1 MRCFLIEVD
10 NGGYDVLLSHS
21 FRHKIV
27 GAFHIG
33 EHFIVAHRLEQI
45 GRTGYERFNEK
56 HTILLDDRL
65 TFTLG
70 YARLYDPPIAFLCG
84 WFQMDIV
91 PASFKVDIGVGLVCF
106 FLSFIVFLR
115 TEYRAALVFLKS

>member
-1 MRCFLIEVD
+1 MRCFLVKV
-10 NGGYDVLLSHS
+10 NNSGHDVLLSHS

-45 GRTGYERFNEK
+45 GRAGDKRFNKK
-56 HTILLDDRL
+56 HTILLDNRL
-65 TFTLG
+65 TFALG
-70 YARLYDPPIAFLCG
+70 YAFLYYLAIAFLRG
-84 WFQMDIV
+84 WFQMNVILA
-91 PASFKVDIGVGLVCF
+91 PFKVNIGVGLVCF

-115 TEYRAALVFLKS
+115 TEYRSALVFLKS

>member
-1 MRCFLIEVD
+1 MRRFLIEVN
-10 NGGYDVLLSHS
+10 NGGYDVLLSNT
-21 FRHKIV
+21 FYHKIV
-27 GAFHIG
+27 GTFHKS
-33 EHFIVAHRLEQI
+33 EHFIVAHRLEQF
-45 GRTGYERFNEK
+45 GRTGDERFDKK

-70 YARLYDPPIAFLCG
+70 YALLYYLAIAFLCG
-84 WFQMDIV
+84 WFQMDV
-91 PASFKVDIGVGLVCF
+91 VLAPFKVNIGVGLVCL

>member
-1 MRCFLIEVD
+1 MRCFLVKMD
-10 NGGYDVLLSHS
+10 NSGYDVLLSHL

-45 GRTGYERFNEK
+45 GRAGDERFHK
-56 HTILLDDRL
+56 KYAILLDNRL
-65 TFTLG
+65 AFALG
-70 YARLYDPPIAFLCG
+70 YARLYYPSIAFLCG
-84 WFQMDIV
+84 WFQMDV
-91 PASFKVDIGVGLVCF
+91 VLALFKVNIGVGLVCF

>member
-1 MRCFLIEVD
+1 MRCFLIEVY

-33 EHFIVAHRLEQI
+33 EHFIVAHRLEQV
-45 GRTGYERFNEK
+45 GRAGYERFDKK
-56 HTILLDDRL
+56 HAVLLNNRL
-65 TFTLG
+65 TFALD
-70 YARLYDPPIAFLCG
+70 YALLHYLAIAFLCG
-84 WFQMDIV
+84 WFQMDIILA
-91 PASFKVDIGVGLVCF
+91 PFKVNIGVGLVCF

-115 TEYRAALVFLKS
+115 TEYRASLVFLES

>member
-1 MRCFLIEVD
+1 MRCFLVKVND
-10 NGGYDVLLSHS
+10 SGHDVLLSHT

-33 EHFIVAHRLEQI
+33 EHFIAAHRLEQI
-45 GRTGYERFNEK
+45 GRAGDERFHKK

-65 TFTLG
+65 TFALG
-70 YARLYDPPIAFLCG
+70 YALLYNPPIAFLCG
-84 WFQMDIV
+84 RFQMDV
-91 PASFKVDIGVGLVCF
+91 VLASFKVNIGVGLVSF

-115 TEYRAALVFLKS
+115 TEYRATLVFLKS

>member
-1 MRCFLIEVD
+1 MRCFLVKVD
-10 NGGYDVLLSHS
+10 NGGYNILLSHP

-33 EHFIVAHRLEQI
+33 EHFIVAHRLEWI
-45 GRTGYERFNEK
+45 GGAGNECFDEK

-70 YARLYDPPIAFLCG
+70 YSLLHYPAIAFLHG
-84 WFQMDIV
+84 WFQMNIILA
-91 PASFKVDIGVGLVCF
+91 PFKVNIGVGLVCF

>member
-1 MRCFLIEVD
+1 MRCFLVKVD

-21 FRHKIV
+21 FRHKII

-45 GRTGYERFNEK
+45 GRAGDERFHK
-56 HTILLDDRL
+56 KYTILLNDRL
-65 TFTLG
+65 TFALG
-70 YARLYDPPIAFLCG
+70 YARLYYLAIAFLCG
-84 WFQMDIV
+84 CFQMDIV
-91 PASFKVDIGVGLVCF
+91 LALFKVNIGVGLVGF
-106 FLSFIVFLR
+106 FLSFVVFLR

>member
-10 NGGYDVLLSHS
+10 NGGYDVLLSHP
-21 FRHKIV
+21 FCHKIV
-27 GAFHIG
+27 GVFHIG
-33 EHFIVAHRLEQI
+33 KHFILAHRLEQI
-45 GRTGYERFNEK
+45 GGTGYECFDEK

-70 YARLYDPPIAFLCG
+70 YALLHYLAIAVLCG
-84 WFQMDIV
+84 WFQVNIILA
-91 PASFKVDIGVGLVCF
+91 PFKVNIGVGLVGF

-115 TEYRAALVFLKS
+115 TEYRAALVFLES

>member
-1 MRCFLIEVD
+1 MRCFLVEVD
-10 NGGYDVLLSHS
+10 NGGYDILLSHP

-33 EHFIVAHRLEQI
+33 EHFIVAHRLEQV
-45 GRTGYERFNEK
+45 GRAGDKRFHKK
-56 HTILLDDRL
+56 HTILLDDSL
-65 TFTLG
+65 TFAIVYSLFH
-70 YARLYDPPIAFLCG
+70 YLAIAFLCG
-84 WFQMDIV
+84 WFQMDIILA
-91 PASFKVDIGVGLVCF
+91 PFKVNIGIGLVCF

>member
-1 MRCFLIEVD
+1 MRCFLVEVD
-10 NGGYDVLLSHS
+10 DSGHNVLLSHP

-27 GAFHIG
+27 SMFHKS

-45 GRTGYERFNEK
+45 GRAGDERFHKK

-70 YARLYDPPIAFLCG
+70 YALLYYLAIAFLCG
-84 WFQMDIV
+84 WFQMDV
-91 PASFKVDIGVGLVCF
+91 VLAPFKVNIGIGLVCF

-115 TEYRAALVFLKS
+115 TEYRTALVFLES

>member
-1 MRCFLIEVD
+1 MRCLLVKVD

-21 FRHKIV
+21 FHHKIV

-45 GRTGYERFNEK
+45 GRAGYECFDEK
-56 HTILLDDRL
+56 YTILLDDRFA
-65 TFTLG
+65 FTLG
-70 YARLYDPPIAFLCG
+70 YALLHYLAIAFLCG

-91 PASFKVDIGVGLVCF
+91 LAPFKVNIGIGLVCF

-115 TEYRAALVFLKS
+115 TEYRAALVFLES

>member
-45 GRTGYERFNEK
+45 GRAGDERFHK
-56 HTILLDDRL
+56 KYTILLDDSL
-65 TFTLG
+65 AFALG
-70 YARLYDPPIAFLCG
+70 YALLYNSPIAFLCG

-91 PASFKVDIGVGLVCF
+91 LAPFKVNIGIGLVCF

>member
-1 MRCFLIEVD
+1 MRCFLVKVD

-45 GRTGYERFNEK
+45 GGAGNERFHKK
-56 HTILLDDRL
+56 HTILLDNRF
-65 TFTLG
+65 TFALG
-70 YARLYDPPIAFLCG
+70 YALLHYLAIAFLCG

-91 PASFKVDIGVGLVCF
+91 LAPFKVNIGVGLVCF

>member
-1 MRCFLIEVD
+1 M
-10 NGGYDVLLSHS
+10 
-21 FRHKIV
+21 
-27 GAFHIG
+27 
-33 EHFIVAHRLEQI
+33 AHRLEQI
-45 GRTGYERFNEK
+45 GGAGDERFHKK

-70 YARLYDPPIAFLCG
+70 YALLNYLAIAFLCG

-91 PASFKVDIGVGLVCF
+91 FAPFKINIGVGLVGF

-115 TEYRAALVFLKS
+115 TEYRAAFVFLKS

>member
-1 MRCFLIEVD
+1 MRCFLVKVD

-45 GRTGYERFNEK
+45 GRAGDERFHK
-56 HTILLDDRL
+56 KYAILFDNRL
-65 TFTLG
+65 AFALG
-70 YARLYDPPIAFLCG
+70 YALLHYLAIAFLCG

-91 PASFKVDIGVGLVCF
+91 LAPFKVNIGIGFVCF

-115 TEYRAALVFLKS
+115 TEYRAALVFLES

>member
-1 MRCFLIEVD
+1 MGRFLVKVD
-10 NGGYDVLLSHS
+10 DGRYDVLLSHP

-27 GAFHIG
+27 GVFHIG

-45 GRTGYERFNEK
+45 GRAGDERFHKK

-70 YARLYDPPIAFLCG
+70 YAFLYYLAIAFLCG

-91 PASFKVDIGVGLVCF
+91 LAPFKVNIGVGLVGF

>member
-1 MRCFLIEVD
+1 MRCFLVKVN
-10 NGGYDVLLSHS
+10 NGGYDVLFSNT

-45 GRTGYERFNEK
+45 GRAGYERFNKK

-70 YARLYDPPIAFLCG
+70 YALLHYLAIAFLCG

-91 PASFKVDIGVGLVCF
+91 LAPFKVNIGVGLVGF